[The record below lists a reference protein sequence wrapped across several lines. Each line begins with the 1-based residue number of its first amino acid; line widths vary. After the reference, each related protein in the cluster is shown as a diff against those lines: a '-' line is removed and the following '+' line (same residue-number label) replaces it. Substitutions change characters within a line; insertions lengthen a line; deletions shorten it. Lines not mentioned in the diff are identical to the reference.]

1 MKAYHRHDA
10 ININLGLINNRCNLE
25 PPDNSSDSHFDRINR
40 INKIISYLF
49 SYQEIATNR
58 QNPSSPFL
66 VILACPESFLLL
78 ILPHP
83 TKKDS
88 RQAGMTDRRGH
99 GFPTSESDRSQRA
112 WISCPFWL
120 SLSPPV
126 KNRQN
131 PSSPFLV
138 ILACPESFLLILP
151 HPTKKDSRQAGMTDR
166 RGHGFP
172 TSGNDRSQ
180 RAWIPDKR
188 K

>member
-1 MKAYHRHDA
+1 M
-10 ININLGLINNRCNLE
+10 
-25 PPDNSSDSHFDRINR
+25 
-40 INKIISYLF
+40 
-49 SYQEIATNR
+49 
-58 QNPSSPFL
+58 
-66 VILACPESFLLL
+66 
-78 ILPHP
+78 
-83 TKKDS
+83 DS
-88 RQAGMTDRRGH
+88 RQAGMTDHRGH

-126 KNRQN
+126 KNQQN

-138 ILACPESFLLILP
+138 ILACPESFLLLILP
-151 HPTKKDSRQAGMTDR
+151 HPIKKDSRQAGMTDR

-188 K
+188 GHQSVIARSCWRRSNLSCMRDCFVVI